1 MKTHNYDHLGK
12 AFVKYVSSN
21 VLGMIGLSCYIL
33 ADTFFVANGLGAK
46 GLAALNLA
54 LPIFN
59 IIFGVGLMIGMG
71 SATKYTILNVMNQKE
86 KANHYFTQAL
96 FTSLFFSILFVLAG
110 IFCTKEISLML
121 GSDQSTLDYTMIY
134 LRTVMSFAPMFCM
147 NHFML
152 CFVRNDGNPKLAMY
166 ATLAGSF
173 ANIIFDYIFIFP
185 MKLGMFGAAL
195 ATGMSPIVGLLI
207 MSYHVI
213 TGHNQFHLRRIK
225 FDLNVFGDTIKLGFS
240 SFINE
245 ISTGVVIFVFNIII
259 LKLSGTIGVAAYG
272 VVANIALVI
281 TSLFTGIGQG
291 IQPLISYYHG
301 KNDKHHVKRTYHYAL
316 LTALCLGVVSYVLI
330 CVFREPLIAAFNK
343 ENSRQLAEIAKVG
356 IVLYFIGFIPSGFNV
371 VSSFYMTSS
380 EHASKGLVISVLRG
394 LVFIVMFAVV
404 LSVLF
409 GMTGVWLSFPSA
421 EILTAVVAGYFC
433 VNKQGVEHEKNRNCG
448 R

>member
-1 MKTHNYDHLGK
+1 MKTHNYEHLGQT
-12 AFVKYVSSN
+12 FVKYVSSN

-46 GLAALNLA
+46 GLAALNIA
-54 LPIFN
+54 LPIFSL
-59 IIFGVGLMIGMG
+59 IYGIGLMIGMG
-71 SATKYTILNVMNQKE
+71 SATKYTILSAVNQKE

-110 IFCTKEISLML
+110 NLCTEEISILL
-121 GSDQSTLDYTMIY
+121 GSDQSTLDYTTMY

-173 ANIIFDYIFIFP
+173 TNIIFDYIFIFP
-185 MKLGMFGAAL
+185 MNLGMLGAAL
-195 ATGMSPIVGLLI
+195 ATGMSPVVGLLI
-207 MSYHVI
+207 MSRHVVK
-213 TGHNQFHLRRIK
+213 GYNQFHLRRIK
-225 FDLNVFGDTIKLGFS
+225 FDWNVFGDTIKLGFS

-245 ISTGVVIFVFNIII
+245 ISAGVVIFAFNVII
-259 LKLSGTIGVAAYG
+259 LKLSGNIGVAAYG
-272 VVANIALVI
+272 VVANIALVV

-301 KNDKHHVKRTYHYAL
+301 KNDKHNVKKTYYYAL
-316 LTALCLGVVSYVLI
+316 FTALCLGVLSYVLI
-330 CVFREPLIAAFNK
+330 YVFREPLVAAFNK
-343 ENSRQLAEIAKVG
+343 ENSRQLAKIAKAG

-380 EHASKGLVISVLRG
+380 EQASKGLVISVLRG
-394 LVFIVMFAVV
+394 LVFIVMFVV
-404 LSVLF
+404 GLSKLF
-409 GMTGVWLSFPSA
+409 GMTGVWLAFPSA
-421 EILTAVVAGYFC
+421 EILTAVAAGCFLY
-433 VNKQGVEHEKNRNCG
+433 KQTGG
-448 R
+448 

>member
-12 AFVKYVSSN
+12 TFVKYVSSN

-46 GLAALNLA
+46 GLAALNIA
-54 LPIFN
+54 LPIFSL
-59 IIFGVGLMIGMG
+59 IYGIGLMIGMG
-71 SATKYTILNVMNQKE
+71 SATKYTILSAVNQKE

-110 IFCTKEISLML
+110 IFCTREISIIL
-121 GSDQSTLDYTMIY
+121 GSDQSTLDYTMMY

-173 ANIIFDYIFIFP
+173 TNIIFDYIFIFP
-185 MKLGMFGAAL
+185 MNLGMLGAAL
-195 ATGMSPIVGLLI
+195 ATGMSPVVGLLI
-207 MSYHVI
+207 MSHHVI
-213 TGHNQFHLRRIK
+213 KGHNQFHLRRIK
-225 FDLNVFGDTIKLGFS
+225 FDWTVFGDTIKLGFS

-245 ISTGVVIFVFNIII
+245 ISAGVVIFVFNIII
-259 LKLSGTIGVAAYG
+259 LKLSGNIGVAAYG
-272 VVANIALVI
+272 VVANIALVV

-301 KNDKHHVKRTYHYAL
+301 KNDKHNVKKTYHYAL
-316 LTALCLGVVSYVLI
+316 FTALCLGVLSYVVI
-330 CVFREPLIAAFNK
+330 YVFRDPLVAAFNK
-343 ENSRQLAEIAKVG
+343 ENSRQLAKIAKAG

-380 EHASKGLVISVLRG
+380 EQASKGLAISVLRG
-394 LVFIVMFAVV
+394 LIFIVMFAVV
-404 LSVLF
+404 LSKLF
-409 GMTGVWLSFPSA
+409 GMTGVWLAFPSA
-421 EILTAVVAGYFC
+421 EILTAVVAGCFLY
-433 VNKQGVEHEKNRNCG
+433 KQTGG
-448 R
+448 